1 MKATRGGVVGSAGI
15 VVLGLVCQ
23 ELGAAIAVTV
33 FPQVGPIG
41 MVTLRLVFSA
51 LILLVIF
58 RPSVRR
64 RSRADWLT
72 VLAFGLV
79 LAGMNAL
86 FYLALERLHLGVT
99 LTIEILG
106 PLILSVVVSRRAS
119 SWLWAILAFAG
130 VAIVGWGGAG
140 ELDPLGVLFAAG
152 AGAAWAGYIL
162 LSRRAGATFGRLDGL
177 AFAMAIGALAILPFG
192 IGSAGLALVQPW
204 VLLLGVAI
212 AVLSSTV
219 PYGLELIALRRLPA
233 SAFSILLSLA
243 PALAALA
250 GLFILGQSLSW
261 ADVAGIALVVV
272 ASMGAVRAAARAD
285 RLETDEPAP

>member
-1 MKATRGGVVGSAGI
+1 MIGSAAI

-23 ELGAAIAVTV
+23 EIGAAVAVTV
-33 FPQVGPIG
+33 FPEVGPIG

-64 RSRADWLT
+64 RSRSDWMT
-72 VLAFGLV
+72 VLLFGLV

-106 PLILSVVVSRRAS
+106 PLVLSVVVSRRAS
-119 SWLWAILAFAG
+119 SWLWALLAFAG
-130 VAIVGWGGAG
+130 VAVVGWGGAS
-140 ELDPLGVLFAAG
+140 ELDPLGVVFAAG

-162 LSRRAGATFGRLDGL
+162 LSARTGAAFGRLDGL
-177 AFAMAIGALAILPFG
+177 AFAMAIGAIAILPFG
-192 IGSAGLALVQPW
+192 IGSAGLALLQPW

-219 PYGLELIALRRLPA
+219 PYALELIALRRLPA

-243 PALAALA
+243 PALAAVA
-250 GLFILGQSLSW
+250 GFVILGQALSW
-261 ADVAGIALVVV
+261 ADAAGIALVVV
-272 ASMGAVRAAARAD
+272 ASMGAVRAAARTD
-285 RLETDEPAP
+285 HVETDEPTP

>member
-1 MKATRGGVVGSAGI
+1 MGGSAAI

-23 ELGAAIAVTV
+23 EIGAAVAVTV

-51 LILLVIF
+51 ILMMVIF
-58 RPSVRR
+58 RPSARGR
-64 RSRADWLT
+64 TRADWMT
-72 VLAFGLV
+72 VLLFGLV

-119 SWLWAILAFAG
+119 SWLWALLALAG
-130 VAIVGWGGAG
+130 VAVVGWGGAG
-140 ELDPLGVLFAAG
+140 ELDPLGVLFAAA

-162 LSRRAGATFGRLDGL
+162 LSARTGARFGRLDGL
-177 AFAMAIGALAILPFG
+177 AFAMAIGGIVILPFG

-212 AVLSSTV
+212 AILSSAV

-250 GLFILGQSLSW
+250 GLFILGQPLSW
-261 ADVAGIALVVV
+261 ADAAGIALVVV
-272 ASMGAVRAAARAD
+272 ASMGAVRAAAKAD
-285 RLETDEPAP
+285 HTETDEPTP